1 MGLRPD
7 AQARQALVSSA
18 AGPQSRGMRTEM
30 GKYILRRMVQS
41 LIVLAGALVISFVI
55 LRVVPGDP
63 AILMLSD
70 MATPDEVERM
80 RIALGVHEPIWVQFG
95 IYLKQIVTG
104 DFGLSYRRGTPALD
118 LVLTYLPATIQ
129 LALAALLITIVVA
142 VPLGIVAA
150 VRKNS
155 WIDNALSVAALLG
168 QSLPVFW
175 LGIMLIL
182 LVSVQLRLL
191 PTSGYGELRHL
202 ILPAITLAFSNIA
215 LVARITRSSMLEV
228 IRQDYIR
235 TARAKGLPERTIMVR
250 HALRNALAPVVTVL
264 GLQIGT
270 LLGGA
275 IITETVFGW
284 PGAGALLVSSITYRD
299 YPVVQVMVVI
309 SALIFVVTNLL
320 VDIIYVM
327 LDRRVSVT

>member
-1 MGLRPD
+1 M
-7 AQARQALVSSA
+7 SSA

-155 WIDNALSVAALLG
+155 WIDNALSVGALLG

-202 ILPAITLAFSNIA
+202 ILPAVTLAFSNIA

>member
-1 MGLRPD
+1 
-7 AQARQALVSSA
+7 
-18 AGPQSRGMRTEM
+18 M

-63 AILMLSD
+63 AVLMLSD

-80 RIALGVHEPIWVQFG
+80 RVALGVHEPIWVQFG

-129 LALAALLITIVVA
+129 LAAAALLITIVVA

-155 WIDNALSVAALLG
+155 WIDNALSVGALLG

-202 ILPAITLAFSNIA
+202 ILPAVTLAFSNIA

-235 TARAKGLPERTIMVR
+235 TARAKGLPERTIMIR

-320 VDIIYVM
+320 VDIVYVM

>member
-1 MGLRPD
+1 
-7 AQARQALVSSA
+7 
-18 AGPQSRGMRTEM
+18 
-30 GKYILRRMVQS
+30 
-41 LIVLAGALVISFVI
+41 
-55 LRVVPGDP
+55 
-63 AILMLSD
+63 
-70 MATPDEVERM
+70 
-80 RIALGVHEPIWVQFG
+80 
-95 IYLKQIVTG
+95 
-104 DFGLSYRRGTPALD
+104 
-118 LVLTYLPATIQ
+118 
-129 LALAALLITIVVA
+129 LITIVVA

-155 WIDNALSVAALLG
+155 WIDNALSVGALLG

-202 ILPAITLAFSNIA
+202 ILPAVTLAFSNIA

-235 TARAKGLPERTIMVR
+235 TARAKGLPERTIMIR

-320 VDIIYVM
+320 VDIVYVM

>member
-1 MGLRPD
+1 M
-7 AQARQALVSSA
+7 SSA

-155 WIDNALSVAALLG
+155 WIDNALSVGALLG

>member
-1 MGLRPD
+1 
-7 AQARQALVSSA
+7 
-18 AGPQSRGMRTEM
+18 M
-30 GKYILRRMVQS
+30 GKYLLRRAVQS
-41 LIVLAGALVISFVI
+41 LVVLAGALLISFVI

-63 AILMLSD
+63 ATLMLSD
-70 MATPDEVERM
+70 MATPDEVEQM
-80 RIALGVHEPIWVQFG
+80 RIALGVRQPIFIQFG

-104 DFGLSYRRGTPALD
+104 DFGISYRRGTPALE
-118 LVLTYLPATIQ
+118 LVMVYLPATIE
-129 LALAALLITIVVA
+129 LALTSLALTIAVAIPVGVLAAI
-142 VPLGIVAA
+142 
-150 VRKNS
+150 RKNS
-155 WIDNALSVAALLG
+155 WIDNALSVGALIG
-168 QSLPVFW
+168 QSVPVFW

-182 LVSVQLRLL
+182 LVSVQFRLL
-191 PTSGYGELRHL
+191 PTSGYGELKHL
-202 ILPAITLAFSNIA
+202 VLPAVTLALSNIA

-235 TARAKGLPERTIMVR
+235 TARAKGLSETTVMVR

-284 PGAGALLVSSITYRD
+284 PGAGALLVSSISYRD

-309 SALIFVVTNLL
+309 SAVIFVVTNLV
-320 VDIIYVM
+320 VDIVYVM
-327 LDRRVSVT
+327 LDRRVTVG

>member
-1 MGLRPD
+1 
-7 AQARQALVSSA
+7 
-18 AGPQSRGMRTEM
+18 M
-30 GKYILRRMVQS
+30 GKYVLQRIVQS

-63 AILMLSD
+63 AVLMLSD
-70 MATPDEVERM
+70 MATPDEIEQM
-80 RIALGVHEPIWVQFG
+80 RVTLGVHEPVWTQFG
-95 IYLKQIVTG
+95 IYLQQIATG
-104 DFGLSYRRGTPALD
+104 DFGISYRRGAPALP
-118 LVLTYLPATIQ
+118 LVMSYLPATFE
-129 LALAALLITIVVA
+129 LALAALLITLVVA
-142 VPLGIVAA
+142 VPLGVLAA
-150 VRKNS
+150 RRKNS
-155 WIDNALSVAALLG
+155 WIDNALSMGALLG

-191 PTSGYGELRHL
+191 PTSGYGEFRHL
-202 ILPAITLAFSNIA
+202 VLPAVTLAFSHIA

-235 TARAKGLPERTIMVR
+235 TARAKGLPERTILRR

-264 GLQIGT
+264 GLQVGT

-299 YPVVQVMVVI
+299 YPVVQVMVVV

-320 VDIIYVM
+320 VDVIYVM
-327 LDRRVSVT
+327 LDPRVSVS

>member
-1 MGLRPD
+1 
-7 AQARQALVSSA
+7 
-18 AGPQSRGMRTEM
+18 M

-202 ILPAITLAFSNIA
+202 ILPAFTLAFSNIA

>member
-1 MGLRPD
+1 
-7 AQARQALVSSA
+7 
-18 AGPQSRGMRTEM
+18 M

-41 LIVLAGALVISFVI
+41 LVVLAGALVISFVI

-63 AILMLSD
+63 AVLMLSD

-80 RIALGVHEPIWVQFG
+80 RVALGVHEPIWIQFG

-129 LALAALLITIVVA
+129 LAAAALLITIVVA

-155 WIDNALSVAALLG
+155 WIDNALSVGALLG

-202 ILPAITLAFSNIA
+202 ILPAVTLAFSNIA

-235 TARAKGLPERTIMVR
+235 TARAKGLPERTIMIR

-320 VDIIYVM
+320 VDIVYVM

>member
-1 MGLRPD
+1 
-7 AQARQALVSSA
+7 
-18 AGPQSRGMRTEM
+18 
-30 GKYILRRMVQS
+30 MVQS

-155 WIDNALSVAALLG
+155 WIDNALSVGALLG

>member
-1 MGLRPD
+1 
-7 AQARQALVSSA
+7 VSSA

>member
-1 MGLRPD
+1 
-7 AQARQALVSSA
+7 
-18 AGPQSRGMRTEM
+18 M